1 MCVGWSFHCSLLGAQ
16 VHLFP
21 SHCDMGP
28 SFDYVPSILF
38 CAEGNDSILGF
49 DEEECGRSP
58 SWAPELKR
66 CDFGRDCFMDFPL
79 QSDECLSLLVE
90 REMEHL
96 PREDYG
102 ERLRSGALDLAVREG
117 TIDWMWKVDFS
128 LYFSSF
134 FFFLNQKAKN

>member
-1 MCVGWSFHCSLLGAQ
+1 
-16 VHLFP
+16 
-21 SHCDMGP
+21 MGP

-49 DEEECGRSP
+49 DEEKEEEECGRSP

-90 REMEHL
+90 REMEQL

-117 TIDWMWKVDFS
+117 TIDWMWKVDFPCIS
-128 LYFSSF
+128 LHS
-134 FFFLNQKAKN
+134 FFLNQKVKN